1 MAIMRFATRILVIQV
16 LTVAVVVAVCSAV
29 FTFLT
34 VEQLKAE
41 AEQSALSISRVVAA
55 DPQVRDEVARDTFTG
70 AEPTAAELARGPL
83 QEFAHSAQVST
94 GALFIVI
101 TDGNGIRLAHPD
113 QQRLGQVVS
122 TGFDAALRGEETI
135 AWETGTLGESARAK
149 VPVFAPGTTTP
160 VGGVSVGFERASVFD
175 RLPPLLMTV
184 AAGAV
189 LALIL
194 GAGVAVVM
202 RRRWEE
208 ITLGLQPEELV
219 ELLKNHTAVLNGVE
233 EGVLALRPDGTIDVH
248 NQQAREITGIEALAG
263 RTLPELGMDEG
274 IVDKLLRGDRPGAV
288 SLNNRILY
296 LDSHPVTRG
305 DQELGHVITIRDRTD
320 MVELTERL
328 DSVRTMT
335 QALRAQR
342 HEFSNRI
349 HTATG
354 LIDAGRPHDA
364 AAFLRSIG
372 GHGGQVHPLLGAE
385 LLEEA
390 FLSSFITTAAIT
402 ASERGVGLR
411 ITDDTLILGEVDNA
425 EDIATVLGNLLTNA
439 IDAAARGDEPR
450 RVDLTLLDDGDTL
463 VMTVADTGPGITG
476 DVDVFAAP
484 PVVDDWTD
492 AIHGH
497 GLGLKLSRALARSL
511 GGDVWIID
519 RGGQQ
524 PGSGAVFG
532 ASLPGVMRSG
542 QPSPA
547 PLTPEGKDDR

>member
-1 MAIMRFATRILVIQV
+1 
-16 LTVAVVVAVCSAV
+16 
-29 FTFLT
+29 
-34 VEQLKAE
+34 
-41 AEQSALSISRVVAA
+41 
-55 DPQVRDEVARDTFTG
+55 
-70 AEPTAAELARGPL
+70 
-83 QEFAHSAQVST
+83 
-94 GALFIVI
+94 
-101 TDGNGIRLAHPD
+101 
-113 QQRLGQVVS
+113 
-122 TGFDAALRGEETI
+122 
-135 AWETGTLGESARAK
+135 
-149 VPVFAPGTTTP
+149 TTP
-160 VGGVSVGFERASVFD
+160 VGEVSVGFERASVFD
-175 RLPPLLMTV
+175 RLPPLLMAV

-189 LALIL
+189 LALII

-208 ITLGLQPEELV
+208 ITLGLQPEELA

-233 EGVLALRPDGTIDVH
+233 EGVAEGWLALRRDDTIDVR
-248 NQQAREITGIEALAG
+248 NQQAREITGIQALAG
-263 RTLPELGMDEG
+263 RTLQELGMDEG

-305 DQELGHVITIRDRTD
+305 DQALGHVITIRDRTD

-463 VMTVADTGPGITG
+463 VMTVADTGPGIAG
-476 DVDVFAAP
+476 DAD
-484 PVVDDWTD
+484 
-492 AIHGH
+492 
-497 GLGLKLSRALARSL
+497 
-511 GGDVWIID
+511 
-519 RGGQQ
+519 
-524 PGSGAVFG
+524 
-532 ASLPGVMRSG
+532 
-542 QPSPA
+542 
-547 PLTPEGKDDR
+547 